1 MEFEGIYT
9 PVITPHTDDG
19 SIDNDGFA
27 AVIEHLIATGV
38 HGIIVGG
45 STGEYYAQSIDERIA
60 LAGLAKE
67 IIKSRLPLIIGT
79 GAIRQEDSLAMARHA
94 RTSGADAI
102 LVSSPPYAVPTER
115 ENALNTL
122 AIDREANLP
131 IMLYNYPGRM
141 GINMGEEFLDRV
153 GRSSNICAI
162 KESSGDINRVH
173 LLARDYP
180 QIQMS
185 CGMDDQ
191 ALEFF
196 AWGARSWVCAGSNF
210 LPQEHIALY
219 RACAVDGD
227 FDRGRRI
234 MSAMMPLMRVLE
246 QGGKFVQCVKHGV
259 EMEGLRTGPPR
270 PPLKPSTRTTS
281 ASLNKSCASSKRPL
295 QASKRNNDHG
305 RSSDPPGI
313 PGNCRVD
320 RFAQLRLYRRR
331 F

>member
-1 MEFEGIYT
+1 MKFEGIYT
-9 PVITPHTDDG
+9 PIITPHTQEG
-19 SIDNDGFA
+19 AIDKEAFA
-27 AVIEHLIATGV
+27 AVADYLVEAGV

-45 STGEYYAQSIDERIA
+45 STGEYYAQSIEERIA
-60 LAGLAKE
+60 LMRLAKDV
-67 IIKSRLPLIIGT
+67 IDGRLPLIIGT
-79 GAIRQEDSLAMARHA
+79 GAIRQDDSIEMAKQA
-94 RTSGADAI
+94 RAAGVDAI

-122 AIDREANLP
+122 AIDRAAGLP

-153 GRSSNICAI
+153 GRSSNVCAI

-210 LPQEHIALY
+210 LPREHIALY

-227 FDRGRRI
+227 FTRGRRI

-259 EMEGLRTGPPR
+259 EMQGLRAGPPR
-270 PPLKPSTRTTS
+270 PPLK
-281 ASLNKSCASSKRPL
+281 ALNKDDKRALEQVVRVLKTTIASIEAEK
-295 QASKRNNDHG
+295 
-305 RSSDPPGI
+305 
-313 PGNCRVD
+313 
-320 RFAQLRLYRRR
+320 
-331 F
+331 